1 MNVATNVDTHS
12 DSLIKRIFTDPTS
25 EAFRVWVGLVNFWIF
40 VSCIALAGET
50 VEPYATV
57 HARLFDIIEYAAVA
71 FFTIDYLGNLYF
83 AKDRVKYFFSFWGLV
98 DLVSI

>member
-1 MNVATNVDTHS
+1 MNTATNIDTNS

-40 VSCIALAGET
+40 ISCISLAGET

-71 FFTIDYLGNLYF
+71 FFTIDYLGNLYY
-83 AKDRVKYFFSFWGLV
+83 AKDRVKYFFS
-98 DLVSI
+98 